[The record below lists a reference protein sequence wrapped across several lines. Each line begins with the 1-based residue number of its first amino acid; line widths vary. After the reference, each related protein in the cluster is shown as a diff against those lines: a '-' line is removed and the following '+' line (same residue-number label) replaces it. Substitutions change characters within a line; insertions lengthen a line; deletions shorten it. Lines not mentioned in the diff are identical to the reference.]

1 MNNLNDFFA
10 ENPRLAIAF
19 SGGVDSAYLLHE
31 ALEHCEQV
39 RAYYVSSPFQP
50 KFEQDDAERLAMG
63 MHADLRI
70 LPIDVLSEPCIAE
83 NPPDRCYH
91 CKKRIFT
98 EMINA
103 AREDG
108 FFVLADGTNDSD
120 DEELRPGMRALA
132 ELSVRSP
139 LRECGLTKREIRKR
153 SRDAGIFTWDKP
165 AYACLATRIP
175 TGEAV
180 TAEKLRI
187 SEEAEQYLFS
197 MGFRDFRIRMCRDA
211 AKIQMPESQLTRLLT
226 HREEIL
232 TTLKKYYP
240 VVTLDLEVRNEQ

>member
-139 LRECGLTKREIRKR
+139 CASAGLQRGR
-153 SRDAGIFTWDKP
+153 SASAP
-165 AYACLATRIP
+165 ATRGFLP
-175 TGEAV
+175 GTNPPMPA
-180 TAEKLRI
+180 LRPAFPPGKQSLPKSCGSPKRPSNIYSQWASAI
-187 SEEAEQYLFS
+187 SAFGCAGTQRKS
-197 MGFRDFRIRMCRDA
+197 RCRKASSRGF
-211 AKIQMPESQLTRLLT
+211 
-226 HREEIL
+226 
-232 TTLKKYYP
+232 
-240 VVTLDLEVRNEQ
+240 